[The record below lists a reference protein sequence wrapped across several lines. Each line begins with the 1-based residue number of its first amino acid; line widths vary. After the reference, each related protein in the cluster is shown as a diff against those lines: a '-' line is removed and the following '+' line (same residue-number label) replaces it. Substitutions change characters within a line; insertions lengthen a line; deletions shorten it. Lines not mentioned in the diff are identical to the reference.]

1 MTEGKSVKLFLV
13 DGKPG
18 GLMTAEIINWTGS
31 VVAANRSDLKELLAR
46 PEVSQ
51 QTGVYFLLGDDPEDG
66 AELAYIGESDN
77 VSDRLKQHAKPESS
91 NGKGGKDFWTRAV
104 VLTSK
109 DSNITK
115 AHVRYLEARL
125 IQLAQQAKRARLT
138 NDTAPDLSTSLPE
151 SDRSDMEYYIE
162 QARIVLP
169 VLGLDLLR
177 SRQAALAATSA
188 DTTSSGS
195 PMFELVRS
203 RIDGVKANA
212 QEVDGEFIVLAGST
226 ARSQWTGDAKLG
238 YRTLREQL
246 ERDGI
251 IVPSQDERRA
261 VFTQDYAFTSPS
273 AAASVILCQSA
284 NGRDKWMVA
293 GENIDYGAWQSRG
306 VEEVPGGI
314 AA

>member
-1 MTEGKSVKLFLV
+1 
-13 DGKPG
+13 
-18 GLMTAEIINWTGS
+18 
-31 VVAANRSDLKELLAR
+31 
-46 PEVSQ
+46 
-51 QTGVYFLLGDDPEDG
+51 
-66 AELAYIGESDN
+66 
-77 VSDRLKQHAKPESS
+77 
-91 NGKGGKDFWTRAV
+91 
-104 VLTSK
+104 
-109 DSNITK
+109 
-115 AHVRYLEARL
+115 
-125 IQLAQQAKRARLT
+125 
-138 NDTAPDLSTSLPE
+138 
-151 SDRSDMEYYIE
+151 
-162 QARIVLP
+162 
-169 VLGLDLLR
+169 
-177 SRQAALAATSA
+177 
-188 DTTSSGS
+188 
-195 PMFELVRS
+195 MFELVRT
-203 RIDGVKANA
+203 RIEGVKANA